1 MDDLAATWI
10 EYKATGDMDVRNEL
24 AEHYHHLVRIVASKL
39 AIGLPNMVERDDLIS
54 YGTFGL
60 FDAIK
65 KFDLDK
71 GVKFETY
78 AVTRIKGAILDE
90 LRALDWVPRT
100 IRSKARDVEK
110 ATTELSMAL
119 GRLPEDAE
127 LAEYLGVSL
136 QDLWEVA
143 SQRAMSHI
151 ATISSDD
158 DDSDYQR
165 LGVGDLAFDPKGN
178 PEDLHM
184 IHDLGNILAGVI
196 EHLDERDKQVL
207 TLYYCQEMTLS
218 EISRVLGVTVS
229 RVCQIQS
236 KILQQLREEL
246 GHGVAQMVA

>member
-1 MDDLAATWI
+1 MDDLAATWV
-10 EYKATGDMDVRNEL
+10 EYKATGDIVLRNQL
-24 AEHYHHLVRIVASKL
+24 AEHYQHVVRIVASKL

-65 KFDLDK
+65 KFDLEK

-100 IRSKARDVEK
+100 IRSKAREVEK
-110 ATTELSMAL
+110 ATTELQMAL
-119 GRLPEDAE
+119 GRPPEDAE

-136 QDLWEVA
+136 QELWMVA
-143 SQRAMSHI
+143 SQRAMSWVS
-151 ATISSDD
+151 TLDLEESEDE
-158 DDSDYQR
+158 R
-165 LGVGDLAFDPKGN
+165 LNVGDLVFDPKGN
-178 PEDLHM
+178 PEDIHM
-184 IHDLGNILAGVI
+184 VHDLGNILAGVI

-246 GHGVAQMVA
+246 GHGMAQLVA